1 MSDFMLLF
9 ATHQVKAFWLS
20 SQYLNPPIHSADPFP
35 VTPVQTLFS
44 KTLCWLLKQ
53 SDPLVRSIPLLA
65 RVSPARLSLKQL
77 ARYFGSSSRMDQRG
91 AILSL
96 VSKSAR
102 YGTEH
107 LLFCKSSSRSI
118 TTTERHLSR
127 RC

>member
-20 SQYLNPPIHSADPFP
+20 SQYLNPPIHAANPFP

-65 RVSPARLSLKQL
+65 RVSLARPSLKL
-77 ARYFGSSSRMDQRG
+77 LERYFGSSSRMDQPG
-91 AILSL
+91 AMPSL
-96 VSKSAR
+96 VSRSYR
-102 YGTEH
+102 YGREN
-107 LLFCKSSSRSI
+107 LPFCKSSSRNI